1 MIIVYKNDENNIYDV
16 DESHEICKK
25 QYQLVFVKCWL
36 ILTKLEK
43 FGNKYLTDT
52 QTILQIMLVF
62 QLHRLI
68 LVK

>member
-1 MIIVYKNDENNIYDV
+1 MIIVYKSDENNIYDV
-16 DESHEICKK
+16 DESLGICKK

-36 ILTKLEK
+36 ILTKLEN

-52 QTILQIMLVF
+52 QAILQIMLVF
-62 QLHRLI
+62 QLYRLI